1 MIFIFDSDNIL
12 GMENNY
18 ELINHSKLKHV
29 KIIVNRIVSC
39 NTHIHNDFELSLVLR
54 GNGIIKVNNTS
65 YNVKQGDLI
74 LINTCDSHSYST
86 LSEES
91 YKSSEEFSESV
102 PVILIVQIS
111 NHFLR
116 EYYPNLRNTLFKS
129 GSVTDF
135 FSSDE
140 ILDLKKLLL
149 KSAIAYFSEEDFY
162 QLQIVSYISK
172 LFQKCYEKIPYHLI
186 SEEEKE
192 ILKKRNERI
201 QRIISY
207 IDENFTSRIRLEDIA
222 EMEKITTTHVSHIF
236 TDSFGI
242 SFQEYINL
250 KRLEESIRLM
260 DNHNKKLID
269 IAFESGFSD
278 PKYMNK
284 MYQKYFNCRPKE
296 FKTQAKITFENNP
309 QFKSIKDES
318 LYHDKRAL
326 EAIKDFIVQK
336 NIDL

>member
-1 MIFIFDSDNIL
+1 
-12 GMENNY
+12 MENNY

-54 GNGIIKVNNTS
+54 GNGIIKINNTS

-86 LSEES
+86 LSEEA

-172 LFQKCYEKIPYHLI
+172 LFQYTY
-186 SEEEKE
+186 
-192 ILKKRNERI
+192 KKN
-201 QRIISY
+201 Q
-207 IDENFTSRIRLEDIA
+207 
-222 EMEKITTTHVSHIF
+222 MVK
-236 TDSFGI
+236 
-242 SFQEYINL
+242 
-250 KRLEESIRLM
+250 
-260 DNHNKKLID
+260 
-269 IAFESGFSD
+269 
-278 PKYMNK
+278 
-284 MYQKYFNCRPKE
+284 
-296 FKTQAKITFENNP
+296 
-309 QFKSIKDES
+309 
-318 LYHDKRAL
+318 
-326 EAIKDFIVQK
+326 
-336 NIDL
+336 